1 MPTVAAVIGKMLI
14 FPVTAFA
21 LSFRLGLDGM
31 PAILLILYGTVP
43 TAASSYSLARQ
54 MGGDATLMAA
64 IITIQT
70 GLAFFTIPI
79 SLIIARYYFM

>member
-14 FPVTAFA
+14 FPLTAFA
-21 LSFRLGLDGM
+21 LSFGLGLDGM

-79 SLIIARYYFM
+79 SLIIARIYFM